1 MTGTTVQDITGA
13 AGTVVVTGGGRGLG
27 YAIAEKLGRDGHR
40 VVIAERNPDT
50 AAAAEKSLC
59 ANGFD
64 AVAVVTDIADVASV
78 CALAERLERSG
89 DQVVGLVNSAAI
101 ADGVGGAT
109 FFELADDEFDRLTN
123 VNIRGTWSVTKYL
136 WPLLSAS
143 QGAIVNIA
151 SDVAMYGS
159 PRLVHYVS
167 SKAAVIGMTRS
178 MARDAGEYG
187 VRVNAVAPGLIRVEA
202 TTTVPDE
209 RYRTYSEGRALKREQ
224 TPEDVAGVVR
234 FLLSDDAAFVTG
246 QTIVCDGGFIFR

>member
-1 MTGTTVQDITGA
+1 MN

-27 YAIAEKLGRDGHR
+27 RAIAGRLCGEGHH
-40 VVIAERNPDT
+40 VVIAERDPDT
-50 AAAAEKSLC
+50 AHAAAEELI
-59 ANGFD
+59 AAGGL
-64 AVAVVTDIADVASV
+64 ATAVVTDIGDVQSV
-78 CALAERLERSG
+78 RALADELERLDSHLI
-89 DQVVGLVNSAAI
+89 GLVNNAAI

-109 FFELADDEFDRLTN
+109 FFELADDEFDRVTD

-136 WPLLSAS
+136 WPQLLAAR
-143 QGAIVNIA
+143 GAIVNIA

-187 VRVNAVAPGLIRVEA
+187 VRVNAVAPGLIRIEA
-202 TTTVPDE
+202 TETVPDE
-209 RYRTYSEGRALKREQ
+209 RYRTYADGRALSREQ
-224 TPEDVAGVVR
+224 TPDDVAGVVR

-246 QTIVCDGGFIFR
+246 QTIVVDGGFIFR

>member
-1 MTGTTVQDITGA
+1 MN
-13 AGTVVVTGGGRGLG
+13 AGTIVVTGGGRGLG
-27 YAIAEKLGRDGHR
+27 RAIAERLCRDDHR
-40 VVIAERNPDT
+40 VVIAERNPKTAQTTENELT
-50 AAAAEKSLC
+50 AA
-59 ANGFD
+59 GYD
-64 AVAVVTDIADVASV
+64 VTAVVTDIGDIDSV
-78 CALAERLERSG
+78 RALSARLER
-89 DQVVGLVNSAAI
+89 DNERVVGLVNNAAI

-109 FFELADDEFDRLTN
+109 FFDLADDEFDRLTDVN
-123 VNIRGTWSVTKYL
+123 VKGTWAVTKYL
-136 WPLLSAS
+136 WPLLSAT

-178 MARDAGEYG
+178 MARDAGEHG

-202 TTTVPDE
+202 TETVPDE

-224 TPEDVAGVVR
+224 TPDDVAGVVR

-246 QTIVCDGGFIFR
+246 QTIVVDGGFIFR

>member
-1 MTGTTVQDITGA
+1 MTAATA

-27 YAIAEKLGRDGHR
+27 RSIAERLGREGHR
-40 VVIAERNPDT
+40 VVIAERDATT
-50 AAAAEKSLC
+50 ARTAQEALTAD
-59 ANGFD
+59 GVD
-64 AVAVVTDIADVASV
+64 ATAIVTDIGDVDSV
-78 CALAERLERSG
+78 RALADRLERDG
-89 DQVVGLVNSAAI
+89 DRVVGLVNNAAI

-109 FFELADDEFDRLTN
+109 FFELADDEFDRLSQVN
-123 VNIRGTWSVTKYL
+123 VRGTWAVTKYL
-136 WPLLSAS
+136 WPLLSAA

-202 TTTVPDE
+202 TEGVPDD
-209 RYRTYSEGRALKREQ
+209 RYRTYAQGRALKREQ
-224 TPEDVAGVVR
+224 TPDDVAGVVR

-246 QTIVCDGGFIFR
+246 QTIVVDGGFIFR

>member
-1 MTGTTVQDITGA
+1 MN
-13 AGTVVVTGGGRGLG
+13 AGTIVVTGGGRGLG
-27 YAIAEKLGRDGHR
+27 RAIAERLCRDSYR

-50 AAAAEKSLC
+50 ARTTENELTAA
-59 ANGFD
+59 GYD
-64 AVAVVTDIADVASV
+64 VTAVVTDIGDIESV
-78 CALAERLERSG
+78 KSLAARLER
-89 DQVVGLVNSAAI
+89 DNERVVGLVNNAAI

-109 FFELADDEFDRLTN
+109 FFDLADDEFDRLTEVN
-123 VNIRGTWSVTKYL
+123 VKGTWAVTKYL
-136 WPLLSAS
+136 WPLLSSA

-178 MARDAGEYG
+178 MARDAGEHG

-202 TTTVPDE
+202 TESVPDE

-234 FLLSDDAAFVTG
+234 FLLSNDAAFVTG
-246 QTIVCDGGFIFR
+246 QTIVVDGGFIFR